1 METTGTTPETA
12 LHTAALAGVSEALRE
27 LHKEL
32 LALARQEV
40 ETAEGQRLTA
50 FEMFRRAVN
59 DAVFAWLRPV
69 SELIVD
75 IDELVEAEPP
85 PNAREAAA
93 VREEIEQV
101 VFGPEGSPGDF
112 AQRFHA
118 QLERFPQLVVLE
130 ADLRRRLA
138 ALPKPGTIDQGDRQ
152 RWDERREPR

>member
-1 METTGTTPETA
+1 MDTTGTTQEPA
-12 LHTAALAGVSEALRE
+12 RFTAALAGVSEALRE
-27 LHKEL
+27 VHKEL

-40 ETAEGQRLTA
+40 ETQEGKKLTA

-85 PNAREAAA
+85 ANTREAGA

-101 VFGPEGSPGDF
+101 VFAPEGSPGDF
-112 AQRFHA
+112 AQRFHS
-118 QLERFPQLVVLE
+118 QLERFPKLVVLE
-130 ADLRRRLA
+130 DELRRRLS
-138 ALPKPGTIDQGDRQ
+138 ALPRPGSVGEGDKQ
-152 RWDERREPR
+152 RWDERRQPR